1 MSNVERINKQC
12 VLLGAYIEATDRQY
26 AAVSALVN
34 AKGRTAFRSAMT
46 QAQGARRSGTR
57 TNGPE
62 GAHPKLWMLSERES
76 LLRKL
81 ASETIG
87 GERDYC

>member
-46 QAQGARRSGTR
+46 QAQGARIEAEHARIALR
-57 TNGPE
+57 
-62 GAHPKLWMLSERES
+62 AHTQSY
-76 LLRKL
+76 
-81 ASETIG
+81 G
-87 GERDYC
+87 C